1 MVDGLK
7 ENNTLVT
14 SQSGRIQPGRQAAER
29 SRPSANCLDQQAL
42 SEQSNP
48 QRSELQGQRPN
59 ENDVGRRPR

>member
-29 SRPSANCLDQQAL
+29 PRPSANCLDQQAL
-42 SEQSNP
+42 SE
-48 QRSELQGQRPN
+48 
-59 ENDVGRRPR
+59 